1 MQNPKND
8 ENLPKSMIFE
18 MFRESARKR
27 TETPRS
33 APQARS
39 TSVALRPSQLQ
50 SRTDAREQDKNTTD
64 FWRTQRGTDFAPK
77 PPPRDQTDE
86 TMCSGH
92 PLRGNDSILGAVHAR
107 QRQKQVGDLKGIK
120 KRLFFARFEVCAP
133 PRRP

>member
-27 TETPRS
+27 TETPQER
-33 APQARS
+33 AAGALPARS

-77 PPPRDQTDE
+77 PPPRDQTDV

-107 QRQKQVGDLKGIK
+107 QSQK
-120 KRLFFARFEVCAP
+120 
-133 PRRP
+133 